1 MSNATPLTLSY
12 RRHVATLAWRLV
24 WLALALVAA
33 VLLSLCSGATGVT
46 FSDLLTT
53 LTGKADAATR
63 TILFSI
69 RLPRLTAAVV
79 VGAALSLAGCVMQN
93 VLRNPLAS
101 SSTLGVSQG
110 AAFGAAFAIVFFE
123 AGVSTAGNSGLGIVA
138 TNLYTISLC
147 AFAGGLATTSV
158 ILALARFARVSPA
171 SMILAGV
178 AMGSMFAGGTALIQ
192 YFADDI
198 QVSSIVHWTFGDLG
212 KVGWEE
218 IATIATVSALGFL
231 YFMRNYWNYNALDAG
246 INTATSLG
254 IAVGRLIVISM
265 TVCALLASVCV
276 AFVGTISFIGLI
288 APHIARH
295 FVGANHRFLLPASA
309 LTGATILVL
318 AEWCSRM
325 LISPTVLPI
334 GALTSFLGA
343 PLFLY
348 LIFKGG
354 RRL

>member
-1 MSNATPLTLSY
+1 MSNVSHSTLSY
-12 RRHVATLAWRLV
+12 RQHVAALTWHLIGLAF
-24 WLALALVAA
+24 ALVA
-33 VLLSLCSGATGVT
+33 VVILSLCSGSTSITLV
-46 FSDLLTT
+46 DLWRAL
-53 LTGKADAATR
+53 LGEEDP
-63 TILFSI
+63 TIQTIIFSI
-69 RLPRLTAAVV
+69 RLPRISAAVV
-79 VGAALSLAGCVMQN
+79 TGVALSLAGCVMQN

-123 AGVSTAGNSGLGIVA
+123 AGVSTSGNSGLGIVA

-147 AFAGGLATTSV
+147 AFAGGLTTTSV
-158 ILALARFARVSPA
+158 ILALARIARASPA

-218 IATIATVSALGFL
+218 IATIAVVSGLGFV
-231 YFMRNYWNYNALDAG
+231 YFVRHYWRYNALDAG

-254 IAVGRLIVISM
+254 IDVNRLIIASM
-265 TVCALLASVCV
+265 TVCALLASICV
-276 AFVGTISFIGLI
+276 AFVGTISFIGLL
-288 APHIARH
+288 APHIARY
-295 FVGANHRFLLPASA
+295 FVGANYRFLLPASA
-309 LTGATILVL
+309 LTGAIILVL

-348 LIFKGG
+348 LIFKGR